1 MAAIYLPS
9 GGPQSW
15 QRLLAEPER
24 HWKPGYSA
32 HCLAHAWEAADGLP
46 PEIARLFS
54 AAEGSAELL
63 LALPEHQVPLPGGLT
78 KSQSDVFALL
88 RTGDKTCAATIEGK
102 VDEPFGPTIGE
113 WMKQASEGKETR
125 LKFITDKLGLTYPPA
140 PDLRYQLFHRTASAV
155 IEADRFKTDTAAMIV
170 HSFSPTKMWFEDF
183 ARFLALFGHRAVPDR
198 LFEIPSQA
206 KKPLFLG
213 WASGDQK
220 FRSA

>member
-9 GGPQSW
+9 SGPQSW
-15 QRLLAEPER
+15 QQLLAEPER

-32 HCLAHAWEAADGLP
+32 HCLAHAWEAANGLP

-54 AAEGSAELL
+54 ATVGTSELL

-88 RTGDKTCAATIEGK
+88 RIGDKTCAVAVEGK
-102 VDEPFGPTIGE
+102 VDESFGPTIGE
-113 WMKQASEGKETR
+113 KMMQASEGMELR
-125 LKFITDKLGLTYPPA
+125 LKFITDMLGLTHPPA
-140 PDLRYQLFHRTASAV
+140 PDLSYQLFHRTASAI
-155 IEADRFKTDTAAMIV
+155 IEAGRFKTDTAAMIV
-170 HSFSPTKMWFEDF
+170 HSFSPTKSRFEDF
-183 ARFLALFGHRAVPDR
+183 ARFLDLFGHRAVPDR

-220 FRSA
+220 FRGT